1 MKALIVYESMFGNT
15 HAVAEAVAAGLRPA
29 VQTEVRRVAEVAPE
43 AVAEADL
50 LVVGAPDPCPRPLPD
65 RRRRQ
70 AAAESAEPA
79 DSGLS
84 LEPDAQEVGVSACV
98 SG

>member
-50 LVVGAPDPCPRPLPD
+50 LVVGAPTHVHGLSRPST
-65 RRRRQ
+65 RK
-70 AAAESAEPA
+70 AAAESAKRPTA
-79 DSGLS
+79 AFPSNRTLRR
-84 LEPDAQEVGVSACV
+84 LACV